1 MAIDTIGLNKIN
13 TMIDLGPT
21 QSIQLLFAKLQ
32 LAMAE
37 QSKTQ
42 AMGYMDAITES
53 QEKSKEVAAMIQQ
66 CRELQ
71 SQAKNEQGG
80 GYVDKTTGETLT
92 QEQYNAKYNELVA
105 KYSPPRTIFSS
116 WSAGADVGYSV
127 CKLPYSSMGVM
138 RAKEEMAAQYSK
150 MDSDETAIPPEIR
163 QFMADNGLALDK
175 ANGGLFFDK
184 DGWEVN
190 ITSLRNY
197 QEQLGADTQQK
208 MVFIQDFMGQY
219 NSYLQGAN
227 SAIQQSNQTLSTIAR
242 GQ

>member
-1 MAIDTIGLNKIN
+1 MAIDTIGLNKISSQ
-13 TMIDLGPT
+13 IDLGPT

-32 LAMAE
+32 LTMAE
-37 QSKTQ
+37 QCKTQ
-42 AMGYMDAITES
+42 AMSYMDAITAS
-53 QEKSKEVAAMIQQ
+53 QEKSKEVAAMIQK

-71 SQAKNEQGG
+71 SQAKNKEGG
-80 GYVDKTTGETLT
+80 GYVDTKTGKSYTAEEYKTLEDQKYKEYLASKGYPDNPITRSLYGLGLEKELKET
-92 QEQYNAKYNELVA
+92 YK
-105 KYSPPRTIFSS
+105 
-116 WSAGADVGYSV
+116 
-127 CKLPYSSMGVM
+127 
-138 RAKEEMAAQYSK
+138 K
-150 MDSDETAIPPEIR
+150 MDKDETAIPPDIKK
-163 QFMADNGLALDK
+163 FMEDNGLALDK
-175 ANGGLFFDK
+175 ANGSQYFDK

-227 SAIQQSNQTLSTIAR
+227 SAIQQSNQTLTAIAR